1 MRGGKPYDVIVLG
14 AGLSGLLAAALLA
27 RRGRH
32 VLVLEEDIKPGSLS
46 HQIPRGKYTFLDGPF
61 LFLGFE
67 REGIYDRIFMELGLS
82 LTSLKREGK
91 LFRKSSPPFQ
101 LILPGHRLNIFED
114 EGNLI
119 DELSREFPSKRS
131 QIGAF
136 IETVG
141 AGYGLLRPMIISRR
155 RRLRTIKD
163 YIYHIQGSIKEG
175 MKTRLLQRRM
185 AKKIIEEFNLDQE
198 LQRGIELILSL
209 FTGKPFE
216 TATELDLLFLFGLM
230 RREIIGMNGG
240 IPQLAELLIGVI
252 RKFHGDVIF
261 SHIATELVI
270 QRKNVIEIRTPK
282 DIIKVPGHCI
292 VNIPVSR
299 LPGMGSK
306 REILAFHYG
315 IPSAKIP
322 SPMMNTLLVGWSLHV
337 PGTTENGFFITLS
350 GQDEKWA
357 APEGQRSLRVI
368 VGVDGRTLLDEG
380 QVNAIRQMVEKQIR
394 ELIPFSNQSLLFLGT
409 RTFPVSTSPRLAA
422 LDDGLINRARIK
434 GWYGMGYCTLPT
446 RNLFLLPDYGHQAVA
461 HVGEAKSAMALADR
475 IVGL

>member
-14 AGLSGLLAAALLA
+14 AGLSGLLVAALLA

-32 VLVLEEDIKPGSLS
+32 VLVLEEDKNPGGLS
-46 HQIPRGKYTFLDGPF
+46 HQVLLGKYTFLHGPF

-101 LILPGHRLNIFED
+101 VIFPNHRLNIFED

-131 QIGAF
+131 QITAF
-136 IETVG
+136 IEVVG
-141 AGYGLLRPMIISRR
+141 AGYGLLRPMINSRR
-155 RRLRTIKD
+155 RRLMTIKD
-163 YIYHIQGSIKEG
+163 YIYHFQGSIKEG
-175 MKTRLLQRRM
+175 MKTRLLQRR
-185 AKKIIEEFNLDQE
+185 AAREIIEEFNLDQE
-198 LQRGIELILSL
+198 LQRVIELILSI

-216 TATELDLLFLFGLM
+216 TATELDLLLVFGLM
-230 RREIIGMNGG
+230 RREIIGINGG
-240 IPQLAELLIGVI
+240 IPQLGELLIGVI
-252 RKFHGDVIF
+252 RKFQGDVIF
-261 SHIATELVI
+261 SHKATELII

-282 DIIKVPGHCI
+282 EIIKVLGQCI
-292 VNIPVSR
+292 VNIPFSR
-299 LPGMGSK
+299 LPGMRSE
-306 REILAFHYG
+306 RQILAFYYG
-315 IPSAKIP
+315 IPSGKLP
-322 SPMMNTLLVGWSLHV
+322 LPMMNTLLVAWALHV
-337 PGTTENGFFITLS
+337 PGTTETGFIISLS

-357 APEGQRSLRVI
+357 APEGQRALQVI
-368 VGVDGRTLLDEG
+368 VGVEGRTLLDAE
-380 QVNAIRQMVEKQIR
+380 QVNAIRQIVEKQLR
-394 ELIPFSNQSLLFLGT
+394 ELIPFSNHSLLFLGT
-409 RTFPVSTSPRLAA
+409 RIFPGSKSPRLAA
-422 LDDGLINRARIK
+422 LGDSLINRARIK

-446 RNLFLLPDYGHQAVA
+446 RNLLLLPDYGHQAVA